1 MYIITSNNMI
11 PPAICCNKYL
21 LIFQTTNCTCPTG
34 SCSFVVFEKYTRAYL
49 HQIALKIMSL
59 PKLNEGGWPSLDF
72 MVLHELIK
80 LTENQSKLQ
89 AMTEYYDIE

>member
-1 MYIITSNNMI
+1 M
-11 PPAICCNKYL
+11 
-21 LIFQTTNCTCPTG
+21 G
-34 SCSFVVFEKYTRAYL
+34 SRNFVVFEKYTRAYL

-59 PKLNEGGWPSLDF
+59 PKLNEGGWLSLDF

>member
-1 MYIITSNNMI
+1 
-11 PPAICCNKYL
+11 
-21 LIFQTTNCTCPTG
+21 
-34 SCSFVVFEKYTRAYL
+34 
-49 HQIALKIMSL
+49 MSL

-89 AMTEYYDIE
+89 AMTEYYDIELCSIKFMSGLFFYKEDLEYKIIELSWALL

>member
-1 MYIITSNNMI
+1 MHLPYGLVQF
-11 PPAICCNKYL
+11 CC
-21 LIFQTTNCTCPTG
+21 
-34 SCSFVVFEKYTRAYL
+34 RAYL

-89 AMTEYYDIE
+89 AMTEYYDIVKFMSGLFF

>member
-1 MYIITSNNMI
+1 M
-11 PPAICCNKYL
+11 
-21 LIFQTTNCTCPTG
+21 G
-34 SCSFVVFEKYTRAYL
+34 SWNFVVFEKYTRAYL

-89 AMTEYYDIE
+89 AILNTTILSNVL

>member
-1 MYIITSNNMI
+1 
-11 PPAICCNKYL
+11 
-21 LIFQTTNCTCPTG
+21 
-34 SCSFVVFEKYTRAYL
+34 
-49 HQIALKIMSL
+49 MSL

-89 AMTEYYDIE
+89 AMTEYYDIVKFMSGLFFL

>member
-1 MYIITSNNMI
+1 M
-11 PPAICCNKYL
+11 
-21 LIFQTTNCTCPTG
+21 G
-34 SCSFVVFEKYTRAYL
+34 SCNFVVFEKYILVLIL
-49 HQIALKIMSL
+49 HQIALEIMSL